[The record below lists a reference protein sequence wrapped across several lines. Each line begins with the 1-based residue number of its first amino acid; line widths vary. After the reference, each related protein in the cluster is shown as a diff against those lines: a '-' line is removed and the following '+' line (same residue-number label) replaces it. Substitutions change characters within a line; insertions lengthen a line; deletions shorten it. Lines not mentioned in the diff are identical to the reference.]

1 MNVYDRH
8 EAVRKGR
15 VLLGTR
21 VNYWA
26 VLVAAVTILV
36 TSALYYIML
45 GNAWLT
51 LRGIDSSTA
60 EMTPPL
66 WQMTGQFARNLVV
79 ATVLAHLLRWLE
91 VATWKRALQ
100 VGLLVWFGFEAM
112 AVAGSV
118 LHEGYPLGLYLIH
131 VGDALQATLLMA
143 FILGAWR
150 RGGRRDVEISPS
162 VSTSS

>member
-8 EAVRKGR
+8 EAVREGR

-26 VLVAAVTILV
+26 VLVAAVAVLV
-36 TSALYYIML
+36 TSALWYVVF
-45 GNAWLT
+45 GNAWLR
-51 LRGIDSSTA
+51 LRGIDPSTA
-60 EMTPPL
+60 QMTPEA
-66 WQMTGQFARNLVV
+66 WQMAGQFARNLVV
-79 ATVLAHLLRWLE
+79 ATVLAQLLRRLE

-131 VGDALQATLLMA
+131 VGDALQATLVMA
-143 FILGAWR
+143 LILGAWR
-150 RGGRRDVEISPS
+150 GGDRRDVEISPS
-162 VSTSS
+162 ASTSS

>member
-8 EAVRKGR
+8 EAVREGR

-26 VLVAAVTILV
+26 VLVAAVAVLV
-36 TSALYYIML
+36 TSVLWYVVF
-45 GNAWLT
+45 GNAWLR
-51 LRGIDSSTA
+51 LRGIDPDTA
-60 EMTPPL
+60 ELTPPV
-66 WQMTGQFARNLVV
+66 WQMAGQFARKRVV
-79 ATVLAHLLRWLE
+79 DTVLDHLLRWLE

-100 VGLLVWFGFEAM
+100 VGLLVWFGFQAM
-112 AVAGSV
+112 AVVGSV

-143 FILGAWR
+143 LILGAWR
-150 RGGRRDVEISPS
+150 GGARQNVEFSAS
-162 VSTSS
+162 ASTSS

>member
-8 EAVRKGR
+8 EAVREGR

-26 VLVAAVTILV
+26 VLVAAATILV
-36 TSALYYIML
+36 TSALYYIVL

-51 LRGIDSSTA
+51 LRGIDPNTA
-60 EMTPPL
+60 EMAPQA
-66 WQMTGQFARNLVV
+66 WQMVGQFARNLVV
-79 ATVLAHLLRWLE
+79 AFVLAHLLRWLE

-100 VGLLVWFGFEAM
+100 VGLLVWFGFQAM
-112 AVAGSV
+112 AVVGSV
-118 LHEGYPLGLYLIH
+118 LHEDYPLGLYLIH

-143 FILGAWR
+143 LILGAWR
-150 RGGRRDVEISPS
+150 RSVRRDVEISPAA
-162 VSTSS
+162 STSV

>member
-8 EAVRKGR
+8 EAVREGR

-26 VLVAAVTILV
+26 VL
-36 TSALYYIML
+36 
-45 GNAWLT
+45 
-51 LRGIDSSTA
+51 
-60 EMTPPL
+60 
-66 WQMTGQFARNLVV
+66 
-79 ATVLAHLLRWLE
+79 

-118 LHEGYPLGLYLIH
+118 LHAGYPLGLYLIH
-131 VGDALQATLLMA
+131 VGGALQATLVMA
-143 FILGAWR
+143 LILGAWR
-150 RGGRRDVEISPS
+150 GGDRRDVEIGPS
-162 VSTSS
+162 ASTSS

>member
-8 EAVRKGR
+8 EAVREGR

-26 VLVAAVTILV
+26 VLVAAVAVLA
-36 TSALYYIML
+36 TSALWYVVF
-45 GNAWLT
+45 GSAWLR
-51 LRGIDSSTA
+51 LRGIDPDTA
-60 EMTPPL
+60 ELTPPV
-66 WQMTGQFARNLVV
+66 WQMAGQFARNLVV

-100 VGLLVWFGFEAM
+100 VGLLVWFVFEAM

-131 VGDALQATLLMA
+131 VGGALQATLVMA
-143 FILGAWR
+143 LILGAWR
-150 RGGRRDVEISPS
+150 GGDRRDVEISPS
-162 VSTSS
+162 ASTSS

>member
-8 EAVRKGR
+8 EAVREGR

-26 VLVAAVTILV
+26 VLVAAVAVLV
-36 TSALYYIML
+36 TSALWYVVF
-45 GNAWLT
+45 GSAWLR
-51 LRGIDSSTA
+51 LRGIDPDAA
-60 EMTPPL
+60 ELTPPV
-66 WQMTGQFARNLVV
+66 WQMAGQFARNLVV

-118 LHEGYPLGLYLIH
+118 LHEGYPLGLYLLH
-131 VGDALQATLLMA
+131 VGGALQATLVMA
-143 FILGAWR
+143 LILGAWR
-150 RGGRRDVEISPS
+150 GGDRRDVEISPS
-162 VSTSS
+162 ASTSS

>member
-8 EAVRKGR
+8 EAVREGR

-26 VLVAAVTILV
+26 VLVAAVAVLV
-36 TSALYYIML
+36 TSVLWYVVF
-45 GNAWLT
+45 GNAWLR
-51 LRGIDSSTA
+51 LRGIDPGTA
-60 EMTPPL
+60 EMTPEV
-66 WQMTGQFARNLVV
+66 WQMTGQLARNLVL

-100 VGLLVWFGFEAM
+100 VGLLVWFGFQAM
-112 AVAGSV
+112 AVVGSV

-131 VGDALQATLLMA
+131 VGDALQATLVMA
-143 FILGAWR
+143 LILGAWR
-150 RGGRRDVEISPS
+150 GGDRRDVEISPS
-162 VSTSS
+162 ASTSS

>member
-8 EAVRKGR
+8 EAVREGR

-26 VLVAAVTILV
+26 VLVAAVAVLV
-36 TSALYYIML
+36 TSVLWYVVF
-45 GNAWLT
+45 GNAWLR
-51 LRGIDSSTA
+51 LRGIDPDTA
-60 EMTPPL
+60 ELTPPV
-66 WQMTGQFARNLVV
+66 WQMAGQFARNLVV
-79 ATVLAHLLRWLE
+79 ATVLDHLLRWLE

-131 VGDALQATLLMA
+131 VGDALQATLVMA
-143 FILGAWR
+143 FLVAVASRQR
-150 RGGRRDVEISPS
+150 RMA
-162 VSTSS
+162 

>member
-26 VLVAAVTILV
+26 VLVAAATILV
-36 TSALYYIML
+36 TSALYYIVL

-51 LRGIDSSTA
+51 SRGIDPSTA
-60 EMTPPL
+60 EMAPQA
-66 WQMTGQFARNLVV
+66 WQMVGQFARNLVV
-79 ATVLAHLLRWLE
+79 AFVLAHLLRWLE

-100 VGLLVWFGFEAM
+100 VGLLVWFGFQAM
-112 AVAGSV
+112 AVVGSV
-118 LHEGYPLGLYLIH
+118 LHEDYPLGLYLIH

-143 FILGAWR
+143 LILGAWR
-150 RGGRRDVEISPS
+150 RSVRRDVEISPAA
-162 VSTSS
+162 STSV